1 MKTLI
6 VSEYIQAAVLKAA
19 GIRFLG
25 AEPGERVGLIFDD
38 SDGRASE
45 ISSEHVNGG
54 VGVNS
59 ASFEAALGFV
69 KNQIFATKRGDNAAD
84 IRRRFTRSGDGF
96 PYRHGL
102 TRAGEEGA

>member
-1 MKTLI
+1 VKTLI
-6 VSEYIQAAVLKAA
+6 VSEYIQAAVLKGA

-69 KNQIFATKRGDNAAD
+69 KNQIFATKRNGGGVD
-84 IRRRFTRSGDGF
+84 RRRDLARVGG
-96 PYRHGL
+96 R
-102 TRAGEEGA
+102 